1 VTTRQPVVEKLP
13 EPVENRAA
21 ARAGRPPGTRVLNR
35 EVGAIHTQR
44 VAVGPDT
51 HAMSG
56 LIGRAGERG

>member
-13 EPVENRAA
+13 DPVENRAA
-21 ARAGRPPGTRVLNR
+21 AWAGRPLRHRVLNR
-35 EVGAIHTQR
+35 EVGIIHTKR
-44 VAVGPDT
+44 VAVGLDS